1 MGVGETYRRGA
12 ERCMEFLRGSKGVLR
27 KVLWGRE
34 LLVRFFGG
42 GVRLRRGWGVVRS
55 AVRGV
60 KRC

>member
-1 MGVGETYRRGA
+1 
-12 ERCMEFLRGSKGVLR
+12 MEFLRGSKGVLR